1 MEIVNSYLFKQIVL
15 ATNIAETT
23 LTIDGI
29 VYVVDSGLVKLKEH
43 NPKSGIDTLT
53 KIRIMK
59 AQAIQRR
66 GRAGRTQPGKCYRL
80 YSQYEFSRMKS
91 EAIPEIQRTN
101 VESVVLQLASLGV
114 RDILQF
120 DFMSPPKLDA
130 VMEALEHLQQLGALD
145 DHMALTEMGRKMSE
159 FPLDPPLAKVLIT
172 SASLHCTE
180 EILTIVALLSTQ
192 HQNLFVNSKKVRV
205 LANEK
210 KAQFNHP
217 DGDHLTLLKVYNAWR
232 LNYYEREWCR
242 KNFVQYRSLVEAGEI
257 RAQLS
262 DMVESHG
269 LPLLSCGRDT
279 VNIRKAF
286 CSGFFR
292 RLAKSVVRVK
302 GGYSTFTNETAL
314 IPQVVFVH
322 PNSSLFPL
330 SLTPEWI
337 LYHEVVKTKKA
348 YMRAI
353 VTVEPAWVK
362 QFAPKFVSRMARKYP
377 ELGNI

>member
-1 MEIVNSYLFKQIVL
+1 
-15 ATNIAETT
+15 
-23 LTIDGI
+23 
-29 VYVVDSGLVKLKEH
+29 
-43 NPKSGIDTLT
+43 
-53 KIRIMK
+53 
-59 AQAIQRR
+59 
-66 GRAGRTQPGKCYRL
+66 
-80 YSQYEFSRMKS
+80 MKS

-262 DMVESHG
+262 DMVERLVDFG
-269 LPLLSCGRDT
+269 NFEQLL
-279 VNIRKAF
+279 K
-286 CSGFFR
+286 
-292 RLAKSVVRVK
+292 
-302 GGYSTFTNETAL
+302 TFYL
-314 IPQVVFVH
+314 LQ
-322 PNSSLFPL
+322 
-330 SLTPEWI
+330 
-337 LYHEVVKTKKA
+337 
-348 YMRAI
+348 
-353 VTVEPAWVK
+353 
-362 QFAPKFVSRMARKYP
+362 
-377 ELGNI
+377 